1 MSSVPGA
8 SPASPSPGPPAPA
21 RASENR
27 AADDAARS
35 VARRLGWAVLA
46 PVVVLLLL
54 GGGLAYEVSTLID
67 EFDAARDSRNVVAE
81 IYSLQKR
88 IVDQETGLRGFLL
101 GNDRLFLEPYQKADV
116 EGSLRRLRELFAG
129 DTAQQ
134 ERLRELTSLHASW
147 LVAARQA
154 ITAPENERRDPRA
167 LIERKRWMDGIRS
180 NIAAML
186 DPEERRVDERSRQAQ
201 ETGRAAMWI
210 FAGLIGVSA
219 IMLSAVSRRQIGGVA
234 AVFGEALT
242 STEAARAVASHQQW
256 LRTGEA
262 ELAAA
267 VVGKPTVAEVAQ
279 AGLDHLL
286 AYLGASVGTVFASS
300 GGGLDRVAASG
311 VAGAAPVHLASG
323 EGLVGRV
330 AAQKAALH
338 TEVPA
343 GYLTVG
349 SSTGAAPAG
358 TVLLEP
364 VLRDGTVLAVIELGF
379 LGSADRRAGELL
391 GRAAP
396 ILASALASAHQQARI
411 QELLSESQ
419 AQAEELQAQQEELR
433 VSNEELEQQRNALR
447 DAYERQ
453 REVQAELEASNSHLE
468 EQSNLLSQQKASL
481 VIAQSELAAKA
492 DDLARASRYKS
503 EFLANM
509 SHELRT
515 PLNSSLIL
523 ARLLA
528 DNADGNLTAEQVQ
541 FAETIYASGNDLL
554 HLISDILDLA
564 RIEAGRLRLIKGNV
578 ALARV
583 SAALVRTFEPVAAAK
598 GLAFAVVV
606 DPGAPEV
613 IETDEG
619 RLLQI
624 LKNLVANACKFTEQ
638 GAVTVRVQ
646 GADDRVI
653 FTVEDTG
660 IGIAEHQQAL
670 IFEAFRQADGGASRK
685 YGGTGLGL
693 AISRDLATRLGGTL
707 EVASEPGRGSTFTLT
722 LPRTLADVDEDA
734 TAAAPSQRRTPVRP
748 EAQRPSPPATPPAA
762 SPLAPAYVPD
772 DREVLTDGSRR
783 LLVIED
789 DPEFAKILIRLGQ
802 GRGFQCLAA
811 GTADEGIALAERFR
825 PDGILLDIQLPDHSG
840 LSVLERLKR
849 RPATRHIPVHM
860 MSVADLRQRAG
871 ELGAVGYLLKPGTPE
886 DLQAAIL
893 AIEQRIA
900 PRQRRVLLVEDDPVQ
915 QAALVRFLAADDVDI
930 VATSTVAGALGHL
943 GTATFDCVVTDL
955 ALEDGTGFDLLE
967 RMGSD
972 DRVSFPPVIV
982 YTGAALSEAD
992 EQRLR
997 RFSSSIIVKGARS
1010 PERLLDEVNLFLHQ
1024 VEAELPPDR
1033 RKLLHEVR
1041 AREAAF
1047 EGKTVLIVEDDV
1059 RNVFALSRILE
1070 PKGLRTVIARNGV
1083 EALAA
1088 LDTSPQIDLVLMD
1101 IMMPEMDGLEA
1112 TRRIRQDRRWERLPV
1127 IALTAKAMRDDR
1139 ERCLAAGASDYLAKP
1154 VDVDMLLSLL
1164 RVWMPR

>member
-1 MSSVPGA
+1 MPSAAGASSASPPPGA
-8 SPASPSPGPPAPA
+8 PN
-21 RASENR
+21 RASDE
-27 AADDAARS
+27 AARN

-46 PVVVLLLL
+46 PVVILLLL
-54 GGGLAYEVSTLID
+54 GGGLAYEISALID
-67 EFDAARDSRNVVAE
+67 EFDAARDSRAVVAE
-81 IYSLQKR
+81 IHSLQRR
-88 IVDQETGLRGFLL
+88 IIDQETGLRGFLL
-101 GNDRLFLEPYQKADV
+101 GSDRLFLEPYEKADV
-116 EGSLRRLRELFAG
+116 EGSLGRLRDLLG
-129 DTAQQ
+129 DDTAQQ
-134 ERLRELTSLHASW
+134 ERLREVATLHASW

-154 ITAPENERRDPRA
+154 ITAPEGERRDPRA
-167 LIERKRWMDGIRS
+167 LIERKRWMDGIRAG
-180 NIAAML
+180 IAAML

-201 ETGRAAMWI
+201 DTGRAAMWI
-210 FAGLIGVSA
+210 FAGLIGISA
-219 IMLSAVSRRQIGGVA
+219 LLLSAVSRRQIGGVA
-234 AVFGEALT
+234 TVFGEALT
-242 STEAARAVASHQQW
+242 STEAARAAAAHQQW

-286 AYLGASVGTVFASS
+286 PYLGASVGTVFAPSS
-300 GGGLDRVAASG
+300 GGLDRVAASG
-311 VAGAAPVHLASG
+311 VGSGAPTRLASG

-330 AAQKAALH
+330 AALKAALH

-349 SSTGAAPAG
+349 SSTGAATPG

-364 VLRDGTVLAVIELGF
+364 VLRDEALLAVIELGF
-379 LGSADRRAGELL
+379 LGSVEPRASELI

-396 ILASALASAHQQARI
+396 ILASALASARQQARI

-433 VSNEELEQQRNALR
+433 VANEEMEQQRNALR

-468 EQSNLLSQQKASL
+468 EQSNLLSQQKATL
-481 VIAQSELAAKA
+481 VTAQGELAAKA

-564 RIEAGRLRLIKGNV
+564 RIEAGRLRLVKGSLPISRIREV
-578 ALARV
+578 
-583 SAALVRTFEPVAAAK
+583 LVRTFEPIASGK

-624 LKNLVANACKFTEQ
+624 LKNLAANACKFTEQ
-638 GAVTVRVQ
+638 GAVTVRLQ
-646 GADDRVI
+646 GEGDRVV

-660 IGIAEHQQAL
+660 IGIAQHQQAL

-722 LPRTLADVDEDA
+722 LPRILTELSEDEVA
-734 TAAAPSQRRTPVRP
+734 PAPSPRRTPVRP
-748 EAQRPSPPATPPAA
+748 EAPRPSRSPAPPAP
-762 SPLAPAYVPD
+762 APAPMPSAFVPD
-772 DREVLTDGSRR
+772 DRDALVDGSRR

-789 DPEFAKILIRLGQ
+789 DPEFAKILVRLGQ
-802 GRGFQCLAA
+802 ARGFQCLAA
-811 GTADEGIALAERFR
+811 GTADEGIALAERVR
-825 PDGILLDIQLPDHSG
+825 PDGILLDVQLPDHSG

-886 DLQAAIL
+886 DLQAVIGAL
-893 AIEQRIA
+893 EQRMS

-930 VATSTVAGALGHL
+930 VATSTVAGAIGHL
-943 GTATFDCVVTDL
+943 ATATFDCVVTDL
-955 ALEDGTGFDLLE
+955 ALEDGSGFDLLE

-972 DRVSFPPVIV
+972 DKVSFPPVIV
-982 YTGAALSEAD
+982 YTGAALTEAD

-1024 VEAELPPDR
+1024 VEAELPPER
-1033 RKLLHEVR
+1033 QKMLHEVR

-1070 PKGLRTVIARNGV
+1070 PKGLRTVIARNGL

-1088 LDTSPQIDLVLMD
+1088 LEASPQIDLVLMD
-1101 IMMPEMDGLEA
+1101 IMMPEMDGIEA
-1112 TRRIRQDRRWERLPV
+1112 TRRIRGDRRWERLPV

>member
-1 MSSVPGA
+1 MSSSSGPGPGA
-8 SPASPSPGPPAPA
+8 SPAPPSPGSPGPAG
-21 RASENR
+21 ASQNR

-67 EFDAARDSRNVVAE
+67 EFDAARDSRTVVSE
-81 IYSLQKR
+81 IYSLQRR

-116 EGSLRRLRELFAG
+116 EGSLRRLRELLA
-129 DTAQQ
+129 DDPAQQ
-134 ERLRELTSLHASW
+134 ERLRELSSLHASW

-154 ITAPENERRDPRA
+154 ITAPDGERRDPRA
-167 LIERKRWMDGIRS
+167 LIERKRWMDGIRTT
-180 NIAAML
+180 IAAML

-219 IMLSAVSRRQIGGVA
+219 VMLSVVSRRQIGGVA
-234 AVFGEALT
+234 TVFGEALT
-242 STEAARAVASHQQW
+242 STEAARAIASHQQW

-286 AYLGASVGTVFASS
+286 AYLGASVGTVFAS
-300 GGGLDRVAASG
+300 GTGGLDRVAASG
-311 VAGAAPVHLASG
+311 LAGAAPIRLASG

-343 GYLTVG
+343 GYLAVG

-364 VLRDGTVLAVIELGF
+364 VLRDGNLLAVLELGF

-411 QELLSESQ
+411 HELLSESQ

-481 VIAQSELAAKA
+481 VIAQSELATKA

-528 DNADGNLTAEQVQ
+528 DNADGNLSAEQVQ

-564 RIEAGRLRLIKGNV
+564 RIEAGRLRLVKGNV
-578 ALARV
+578 VLGRV
-583 SAALVRTFEPVAAAK
+583 SDALIRTFEPVAAGK

-606 DPGAPEV
+606 DPGAPEI

-624 LKNLVANACKFTEQ
+624 LKNLAANACKFTEQ
-638 GAVTVRVQ
+638 GAVTVRFQ
-646 GADDRVI
+646 GADDRVV

-660 IGIAEHQQAL
+660 IGIAQHQQAL

-707 EVASEPGRGSTFTLT
+707 EVASELGRGSTFTLT

-734 TAAAPSQRRTPVRP
+734 PAPSPRRTPVRP
-748 EAQRPSPPATPPAA
+748 EPPRPSPPPAA
-762 SPLAPAYVPD
+762 SPPAPAYVPD
-772 DREVLTDGSRR
+772 DRDALTDGSRR

-789 DPEFAKILIRLGQ
+789 DPEFAKILVRLGQ

-825 PDGILLDIQLPDHSG
+825 PDGILLDVQLPDHSG

-871 ELGAVGYLLKPGTPE
+871 ELGAVGYLLKPGTPQ
-886 DLQAAIL
+886 DLQAAIQ

-1088 LDTSPQIDLVLMD
+1088 LDNGPPIDLVLMD
-1101 IMMPEMDGLEA
+1101 MMMPEMDGLEA

>member
-1 MSSVPGA
+1 MPDPGAPIASPVPGA
-8 SPASPSPGPPAPA
+8 TGG
-21 RASENR
+21 
-27 AADDAARS
+27 AADDAARN
-35 VARRLGWAVLA
+35 VARRLGWAVLT
-46 PVVVLLLL
+46 PVVILMLL
-54 GGGLAYEVSTLID
+54 GGGLAYEVGTLID
-67 EFDAARDSRNVVAE
+67 EFDAARDSRAVVAE
-81 IYSLQKR
+81 LHSLQRR
-88 IVDQETGLRGFLL
+88 ITDQETGLRGFLL

-116 EGSLRRLRELFAG
+116 EGSMARLRELLG
-129 DTAQQ
+129 DDTTQQ
-134 ERLRELTSLHASW
+134 ERLRELANLHASW
-147 LVAARQA
+147 LIAARQA
-154 ITAPENERRDPRA
+154 MTAPEGERRDPRA
-167 LIERKRWMDGIRS
+167 LIERKRWMDGIRAS
-180 NIAAML
+180 LAAML
-186 DPEERRVDERSRQAQ
+186 EPEERRVDERSRQAQ

-210 FAGLIGVSA
+210 FAGLIA
-219 IMLSAVSRRQIGGVA
+219 LSAVLLSLVSRRQIGGVA
-234 AVFGEALT
+234 TVFGDALARA
-242 STEAARAVASHQQW
+242 EAARAQAAHQQW

-262 ELAAA
+262 ELAGA
-267 VVGKPTVAEVAQ
+267 VVGKPTIAAVAQ
-279 AGLDHLL
+279 AGLDRLL
-286 AYLGASVGTVFASS
+286 ETLGASVGTVFAVEAR
-300 GGGLDRVAASG
+300 GLERVAAAG
-311 VAGAAPVHLASG
+311 VRADAPTHLAHG

-330 AAQKAALH
+330 AAQRTALH
-338 TEVPA
+338 VTDAPA
-343 GYLTVG
+343 GYLAIASGTG
-349 SSTGAAPAG
+349 SGAPAAI
-358 TVLLEP
+358 LLEP
-364 VLRDGTVLAVIELGF
+364 VRRDDDVLAVIELGF
-379 LGSADRRAGELL
+379 LTGADARATELL
-391 GRAAP
+391 ARAAP
-396 ILASALASAHQQARI
+396 ILASALASARQQARI
-411 QELLSESQ
+411 QDLLAESQ

-433 VSNEELEQQRNALR
+433 VANEEMEQQRNALR

-453 REVQAELEASNSHLE
+453 RAVQVELEASNSQLE
-468 EQSNLLSQQKASL
+468 EQANLLSQQKATL
-481 VIAQSELAAKA
+481 VAAQGELATKA

-528 DNADGNLTAEQVQ
+528 DNADGNLSAEQVQ

-564 RIEAGRLRLIKGNV
+564 RIEAGRLRLVKGDV
-578 ALARV
+578 PIARV
-583 SAALVRTFEPVAAAK
+583 RDALVRTFEPMARGK

-606 DPGAPEV
+606 DPGAPEAL
-613 IETDEG
+613 ETDEG

-624 LKNLVANACKFTEQ
+624 LKNLAANACKFTEE
-638 GAVTVRVQ
+638 GAVTVRI
-646 GADDRVI
+646 GGGDGRVV

-660 IGIAEHQQAL
+660 IGIAKHQQAL

-693 AISRDLATRLGGTL
+693 AISRDLAVRLGGTL

-722 LPRTLADVDEDA
+722 LPVTLTDLGDDEP
-734 TAAAPSQRRTPVRP
+734 APAPASRRTPVRP
-748 EAQRPSPPATPPAA
+748 EAPRPASPPAPPAP
-762 SPLAPAYVPD
+762 SPVPPVFVPD
-772 DREVLTDGSRR
+772 DRDHLTEGSRR

-789 DPEFAKILIRLGQ
+789 DPEFAKILVRLGQ
-802 GRGFQCLAA
+802 GRGFQCIAA
-811 GTADEGIALAERFR
+811 GTADDGIALAERVR
-825 PDGILLDIQLPDHSG
+825 PDGVLLDVQLPDHSG

-860 MSVADLRQRAG
+860 VSVVDLRQRAG
-871 ELGAVGYLLKPGTPE
+871 ELGAVGYLQKPGTPE
-886 DLQAAIL
+886 ELQAAL
-893 AIEQRIA
+893 AAIEQRITR
-900 PRQRRVLLVEDDPVQ
+900 RQRRVLLVEDDPVQ
-915 QAALVRFLAADDVDI
+915 QDALVHFLASSDVEI
-930 VATSTVAGALGHL
+930 VATATVAGALAHL
-943 GTATFDCVVTDL
+943 GASTFDCVVTDL

-967 RMGSD
+967 RMAGD

-982 YTGAALSEAD
+982 YTGAALSDAD

-1024 VEAELPPDR
+1024 VEAELPADR
-1033 RKLLHEVR
+1033 RKMLHEVR

-1047 EGKTVLIVEDDV
+1047 EGKTVMIVEDDV

-1088 LDTSPQIDLVLMD
+1088 LESQPGIDLVLMD

-1112 TRRIRQDRRWERLPV
+1112 TRRIRQDRRWERLPI